1 MEKIAKYIIIAII
14 GTSFFSVL
22 LLYNFGL
29 VPGFEQSSL
38 INSDNDESD
47 GATGRSEALSEVHNI
62 TLTVEYVSKPPKTWE
77 KFSLSSHKTSV
88 LDALEAKCQVVTK
101 DYGYGK
107 MVVGIDGVNGDW
119 VYFVNGDYAGIG
131 AAAYY
136 LEDGDEIYWEHI
148 NS

>member
-1 MEKIAKYIIIAII
+1 MEKIAKYILIAII
-14 GTSFFSVL
+14 GSSCFTVL
-22 LLYNFGL
+22 LLYNFGV
-29 VPGFEQSSL
+29 VPGFDQNL
-38 INSDNDESD
+38 FNNSDNGESD

-62 TLTVEYVSKPPKTWE
+62 TLTVKYVSEPTETWE
-77 KFSLSSHKTSV
+77 NFSLSSHKTSV
-88 LDALEAKCQVVTK
+88 LDALDAKCQVETK
-101 DYGYGK
+101 DYGNGK